1 MSNDIKYYY
10 DVINTKWWYYDVLSG
25 EWRECE
31 EEEKEEGGATE
42 VGDGEGTGGESGK
55 QNYETNNTHNEGKES
70 MEWGG
75 ASYVEYEK
83 ECDNGY
89 VSEVC
94 RKNEEKKHP
103 CKNKDEWVKIEDTDN
118 VFTNIP
124 KSSNREIKG
133 KESTSNSSFF
143 PKLSKN
149 DAAENF
155 GNVPTKDK
163 NNNLYTFKNSMT
175 NYKHED
181 NTEYSEARRNPYEQG
196 GIAYGVEKGEGAMYR
211 NENEGVYDEN
221 GIYYYNGGRY
231 HDDNGIYYDENG
243 VCYDYR
249 GVYYDYCGTYCDKNG
264 TYEDNDKHYY
274 EHDGEHNNGE
284 TKLVDN
290 SQQRTGIDAYENL
303 ARNYYYCYGEDEHEQ
318 KALTEHSQEKQTAIR
333 SIACVGWDKHAANNT
348 PEEFQEH
355 VGQKNN
361 NSNKVESH
369 DGGHCG
375 DQENRDGCVGYEDCD
390 GCCGYNGCDGC
401 CGYDDCDGCCDY
413 ENCDACY
420 DYENCDACDGYE
432 NCDACD
438 GYENCDACDVYENSN
453 ACDDYLDCCTG
464 NGAGVEEFPPGRE
477 KSHGEEAPANGE
489 EIKRKDSIDSCSVS
503 SGESNRLSER
513 INSLLNHSS
522 SNLSLSKKDSS
533 TILENLLS
541 RSFTKSDHLNSINT
555 MERESIDGRE
565 TKAGIGGKGNKVNFR
580 EGDEIECNRKNV
592 RDKEGKEKSS
602 EENSESLDN
611 DNETTY
617 VPFVRR
623 ATRTLT
629 FKGQGGLAGCLKVFQ
644 EKKKEL
650 MSSPSNEL
658 NDMEIK
664 IANLKRRARE
674 LAKRYKTKNQSTA
687 VQEKEG
693 QEKIK
698 FEDIVLQ
705 VQKQK
710 KQLQEKENGE
720 NRKSPS

>member
-25 EWRECE
+25 EWKECE
-31 EEEKEEGGATE
+31 EEEKEEGGARE
-42 VGDGEGTGGESGK
+42 VADGEGAGGDSGE
-55 QNYETNNTHNEGKES
+55 QNYETNDTHNEGKES
-70 MEWGG
+70 VEWGG
-75 ASYVEYEK
+75 ASYVDYEK
-83 ECDNGY
+83 EYDNGY
-89 VSEVC
+89 VGEVC
-94 RKNEEKKHP
+94 RKNEETKHP
-103 CKNKDEWVKIEDTDN
+103 CKNKDEWAKAENTDN
-118 VFTNIP
+118 VFTNILN
-124 KSSNREIKG
+124 SSNREIKG

-143 PKLSKN
+143 PNSSKN
-149 DAAENF
+149 DGAENF
-155 GNVPTKDK
+155 GNILTKK
-163 NNNLYTFKNSMT
+163 ENNNLYTFKNNMT

-181 NTEYSEARRNPYEQG
+181 DTEYSEARRNPYEQR
-196 GIAYGVEKGEGAMYR
+196 GIAYDVEKGEGALYR

-231 HDDNGIYYDENG
+231 NDDNGIYYDENG
-243 VCYDYR
+243 VCYDNS

-274 EHDGEHNNGE
+274 EHDDEHNNGE
-284 TKLVDN
+284 TNLVDN
-290 SQQRTGIDAYENL
+290 SQQRTGTDAYENL

-318 KALTEHSQEKQTAIR
+318 KAFIEPSKEKKTAIS
-333 SIACVGWDKHAANNT
+333 SIACVGWDKHAASNT
-348 PEEFQEH
+348 PEEIKEH
-355 VGQKNN
+355 VDQKNN
-361 NSNKVESH
+361 NSHKAEH
-369 DGGHCG
+369 RDGGHCG

-413 ENCDACY
+413 ENCDAC
-420 DYENCDACDGYE
+420 DGYE

-438 GYENCDACDVYENSN
+438 GYENCDACD
-453 ACDDYLDCCTG
+453 ACDGYLDCCAG
-464 NGAGVEEFPPGRE
+464 NAAGVEDFPPGRE
-477 KSHGEEAPANGE
+477 NSHGEEAPTNGDK
-489 EIKRKDSIDSCSVS
+489 IKRKDSIDSCSIS
-503 SGESNRLSER
+503 SGESNQLSER

-555 MERESIDGRE
+555 MERESDDGRE
-565 TKAGIGGKGNKVNFR
+565 TKAGIGGKGNKVNFQ
-580 EGDEIECNRKNV
+580 ESGEIECNRNNV
-592 RDKEGKEKSS
+592 RDKEGKGKSS
-602 EENSESLDN
+602 EENSESIDN

-650 MSSPSNEL
+650 MSSSSNEV

-698 FEDIVLQ
+698 FEDIVFQ